1 MFILAI
7 PSAPFHK
14 SNLGVTAT
22 LLLDNVGDE
31 LDNTGNELDSES
43 VKELLTFWAKALS
56 SSVTPAILP
65 DSEHAAKASRPT
77 NAISS
82 T

>member
-1 MFILAI
+1 
-7 PSAPFHK
+7 
-14 SNLGVTAT
+14 LGVAAT
-22 LLLDNVGDE
+22 PLLDNVGDEIDNVGDE
-31 LDNTGNELDSES
+31 LDNAGNELDSES
-43 VKELLTFWAKALS
+43 AKELLTFWAKALS